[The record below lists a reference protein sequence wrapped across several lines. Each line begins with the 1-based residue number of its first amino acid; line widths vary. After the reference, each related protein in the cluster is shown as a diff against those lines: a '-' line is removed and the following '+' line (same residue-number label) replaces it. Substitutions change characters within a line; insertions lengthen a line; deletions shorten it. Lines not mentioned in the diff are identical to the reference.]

1 MAVARIGQTLW
12 ITLGTLLASTPKSPA
27 TGVGRTEDNVP
38 TSSEAG
44 AWRRGHSTNLVGVP
58 TDLLASAAFNEAA
71 PVLHIAGVREANRR
85 LFTMLEGVNDA
96 AGAAVLFEDY
106 MAVVFGLHPE
116 QRMASRKPGQRRRYR
131 SSYLRLLRGWAFDS
145 NGAEAAVLKGW
156 VESRFGLLPTFHQA
170 PIDRFAAPA
179 WVHYVEE
186 KMGSRF
192 HNNAIYGQLDLLYE
206 FCQWRLAREGPDDRR
221 LRLYRG
227 VNDFAEHPLVER
239 IDRRDVVIRLNNV
252 TSFTEDRDIATCF
265 GAYILET
272 WVPTAKVLFYNALLP
287 QHAVKGEGEVIA
299 VGGDFRVRATYY

>member
-1 MAVARIGQTLW
+1 MSASPQT
-12 ITLGTLLASTPKSPA
+12 
-27 TGVGRTEDNVP
+27 
-38 TSSEAG
+38 G
-44 AWRRGHSTNLVGVP
+44 AWRRGHSTNLVGIP
-58 TDLLASAAFNEAA
+58 TDLLASAAFNDAA
-71 PVLHIAGVREANRR
+71 PVLHIAGAREAHHH
-85 LFTMLEGVNDA
+85 LFTMLDA
-96 AGAAVLFEDY
+96 ASDSARAAQLFEDY

-116 QRMASRKPGQRRRYR
+116 QRMAPRKPGERRRYR

-156 VESRFGLLPTFHQA
+156 VESRFGLLPTFHCA

-179 WVHYVEE
+179 WARYVEE

-206 FCQWRLAREGPDDRR
+206 FAQWRLGRDGPADRR
-221 LRLYRG
+221 LLLYRG
-227 VNDFAEHPLVER
+227 VNDFDEHPLIER
-239 IDRRDVVIRLNNV
+239 IDRRTVVIRLNNV

-272 WVPTAKVLFYNALLP
+272 WVPTAKILFYNALLP

-299 VGGDFRVRATYY
+299 IGGDFRVQATYY